1 MWLVQLYKGN
11 DSVPTGSVFHT
22 ADCSIEYID
31 PSDSIYEEAQQNLC
45 ESWNEPTKKRT
56 LIINKSLGEIIISP
70 LRNERFMEYYYNTY
84 VRSLHTYSNILSLE
98 YLQDASYVL
107 DFYVYT
113 KIALLFNLP
122 SGILQTS
129 DRYNRMRSFL
139 DYIKGRTFKI
149 SVRDNTTPKYSL
161 VFDDNCKYYINYEYE
176 DDNILILA
184 VKNPFLLRILL
195 HTSED
200 QVIIMTFIKPKLVED
215 FNNYE
220 SSESTYNSEN
230 DQPLLIDEIINAY
243 FDVNNKT
250 GISYENVDI
259 NDTNNNFGYNLI
271 RALLDSLRSEI
282 VYEYKFSLGHAAA
295 DDLYYAGSSS
305 TYIPINQRPICT
317 YFPLFRPQI
326 DYSGFSNGR
335 PQYDPNDAS
344 KYVYHLDLRIG
355 LDNLGQVMNSQ
366 IRMGYDTSMLYEYT
380 CFMDGLDRMPAW
392 RSDSC
397 DLTLPFRF
405 VGASDCDAIDY
416 WAHNG
421 IEYNANYLFRIVKPA
436 PPDSESNTYNI
447 KGVGCE
453 ELTTEVTGFSD
464 FSNYNAF
471 YNSIHAYP
479 IVELQRINF
488 SGSGYSI
495 GTISSTLATFR
506 EEMANNETCF
516 VLFNESLVESASEF
530 LSIYQ
535 AITSALPNAIVCYIG
550 GSETVPSTHKNK
562 IIHSDTVVTDLDT
575 NESIPLVVKYIR
587 YAKRLNELFNRYGD

>member
-31 PSDSIYEEAQQNLC
+31 PPDSIYEEAQQNLC
-45 ESWNEPTKKRT
+45 ESWDEPTKKRT
-56 LIINKSLGEIIISP
+56 LIINKSPGEIIISP
-70 LRNERFMEYYYNTY
+70 LRNERFMLYHYHAYDE
-84 VRSLHTYSNILSLE
+84 SLYTYSYIFSLE

-107 DFYVYT
+107 DFYVDT
-113 KIALLFNLP
+113 KIVLLFNLP

-161 VFDDNCKYYINYEYE
+161 VFDDNCKYYYINYE
-176 DDNILILA
+176 DNYIRILA
-184 VKNPFLLRILL
+184 VKNTFLLRILL

-200 QVIIMTFIKPKLVED
+200 QVIIRTYIKPKLVED

-220 SSESTYNSEN
+220 RSESTYNSEN

-479 IVELQRINF
+479 IVELHRINF

-587 YAKRLNELFNRYGD
+587 YAKRLNELFNRYRD